1 MKNVIKKIIFPLL
14 SFIIVLICGL
24 SLTVSPSNIYEYT
37 CKSDDIVSVIDA
49 SNIVGAHSCTID
61 SDGNV
66 TITGADAYLLFSG
79 IDANFK
85 SVALKTEKNAEPL
98 FAQIYLNDGNGF
110 SESNSLK
117 SACYP
122 EDTQIIFPVGE
133 KYAETIRIDIDEA
146 YTLKTVEFHSDEA
159 QSILKDFPVSPLL
172 YVAVVFLALLSFA
185 VVFFVEKKLQFTQ
198 SFIAWLNKIKFTLLK
213 GTVAFLGSGLLAFL
227 INLLI
232 GFNFYRFI
240 FVFAVIF
247 SIAYL
252 ILCFKIMDKKFEN
265 VFLGIILII
274 GIASIIVSP
283 MGHTS
288 WDLDNHYKWA
298 LKNSRIG
305 EIHYT
310 QADSSI
316 FSVHHFPGTN
326 LEENESIALTLNEK
340 YEKSFFIMDS
350 KAKLSHIPS
359 GLFIALARF
368 FGGNFVQVFASG
380 KIANLLI
387 YAFVCYFA
395 IRKLKSGKM
404 IAAVIALLPTNIF
417 LATSYSYDYWVTCF
431 SMLGMAYFLDELHHP
446 ERPVTLKNTI
456 LMCAA
461 FAIASIPKLV
471 YAVFLIIPFFLT
483 KKDFKNRKKY
493 LLICTV
499 VILIFGVMLVLKSS
513 TTVNKGGDLRGGS
526 AISTTGQI
534 SYILEHP
541 IAFAKT
547 IIKFVLEYLSFGNMK
562 NYISNYAY
570 LGNGRFSVIFIVL
583 MLFTAFTDKNEF
595 DTKPKYKWLYK
606 CLAVAIY
613 FVLSAAIASAL
624 YIDFTPVGANTVYG
638 CQARYI
644 IPLLFPLL
652 SVIGSGVST
661 TLMNR
666 KLYNYVVLTPCCAVI
681 FYDIY
686 TFMVSTWL

>member
-1 MKNVIKKIIFPLL
+1 MKNIVKKSVFPLL

-24 SLTVSPSNIYEYT
+24 SLITVPSNTYEYT
-37 CKSDDIVSVIDA
+37 CRVDDIVTTADVSD
-49 SNIVGAHSCTID
+49 IVGSHNCAID
-61 SDGNV
+61 SEGNV
-66 TITGADAYLLFSG
+66 TITGSDPYLLFSG

-85 SVALKTEKNAEPL
+85 SVALKTEKNTESL
-98 FAQIYLNDGNGF
+98 YAQIYLNDGSGF

-122 EDTQIIFPVGE
+122 EDEQIIFPVGE
-133 KYAETIRIDIDEA
+133 KYAKTIRLDVDEA
-146 YTLKTVEFHSDEA
+146 YTLKSIEFHSEDA
-159 QSILKDFPVSPLL
+159 QSTFKEFFVSPLL
-172 YVAVVFLALLSFA
+172 YIAVVFVALLSFA
-185 VVFFVEKKLQFTQ
+185 LVFFIESKFQFTQ
-198 SFIAWLNKIKFTLLK
+198 KFINWLKQVKFTILK
-213 GTVAFLGSGLLAFL
+213 GVIAFFGCGILALLVNF
-227 INLLI
+227 LI

-240 FVFAVIF
+240 FTFAVFFAI
-247 SIAYL
+247 SYL
-252 ILCFKIMDKKFEN
+252 ILCFKIMDRKFEN

-274 GIASIIVSP
+274 GTTSIIVSP

-288 WDLDNHYKWA
+288 WDLDSHYKWA
-298 LKNSRIG
+298 LKSSHVDTI
-305 EIHYT
+305 YYS

-316 FSVHHFPGTN
+316 FSVHHFPGKS
-326 LEENESIALTLNEK
+326 LEENEDIATTLNEK
-340 YEKSFFIMDS
+340 YEKSYFLMDS

-359 GLFIALARF
+359 GLFIALTRF

-380 KIANLLI
+380 KFANLLI
-387 YAFVCYFA
+387 YAIVCYFA

-404 IAAVIALLPTNIF
+404 IATVIALLPTNIF

-431 SMLGMAYFLDELHHP
+431 GMLGMAYFLDELQHP

-461 FAIASIPKLV
+461 FAIASLPKLV
-471 YAVFLIIPFFLT
+471 YAALLIIPFFLT

-493 LLICTV
+493 LFICTV
-499 VILIFGVMLVLKSS
+499 VILIFGMMLISKSS
-513 TTVNKGGDLRGGS
+513 TTVSKGGDLRGGS
-526 AISTTGQI
+526 TISTTGQI
-534 SYILEHP
+534 SYILQHP

-570 LGNGRFSVIFIVL
+570 LGNGKFSVIFIVL

-595 DTKPKYKWLYK
+595 DTKPKYKWFYK
-606 CLAVAIY
+606 CLMIAIY

-638 CQARYI
+638 CQARYV

-661 TLMNR
+661 TIMNR
-666 KLYNYVVLTPCCAVI
+666 KLYNYVVLIPCCTII

-686 TFMVSTWL
+686 TFMVSAWL